1 MSNLLLHRKRKENKQ
16 FKRVKH
22 MDISFILDQRGRDGC
37 SSGFWSCSHGFGV
50 KCEHLSDLLKRVL
63 YNRKLKKGSV
73 TLFTVF
79 VQKFAEKKNSQIS
92 VQVASGDHIVFISQT
107 DNI

>member
-1 MSNLLLHRKRKENKQ
+1 MAAPR
-16 FKRVKH
+16 
-22 MDISFILDQRGRDGC
+22 
-37 SSGFWSCSHGFGV
+37 GFGV